1 VRHAVILAGGS
12 GTRLWPASRRARPK
26 QLLPLGPGGET
37 LLEAAIRRG
46 RAIAGERVVVVTAA
60 TQVDATRQVVPGVE
74 LIAEPVARNTAA
86 ALGLAA
92 AVLAG
97 RDRDAV
103 LAVLPADQ
111 HVADEP
117 GLTAALDTALAAVER
132 DDVIG
137 TIGIPPTR
145 AETGFGYLE
154 VERSETGGGDP
165 DGSAG
170 GAGGKAPRG
179 TNRSETGGGDPDGS
193 AGGAGGIGRAAPR
206 GVTPVLR
213 FVEKPDRPTAEAY
226 VASGRYLWNAGMFC
240 VSAARLLRE
249 LDGQLPPTG
258 RAVRDLAAGR
268 PGASEAYAQL
278 VSISIDHAVM
288 ERAARVVT
296 VPAAVGWDDVGSWA
310 ALPALRGT
318 DGDGN
323 TAAGAG
329 PTVILGGT
337 GNVAIGDDDT
347 LIALVGVSD
356 LVVVKS
362 GDAIVVLPRS
372 EAQDV
377 RKIVEALS
385 ARGLARYL

>member
-46 RAIAGERVVVVTAA
+46 RAIAGDRVVVVTAA
-60 TQVDATRQVVPGVE
+60 AQVDATRQVVPGVE

-92 AVLAG
+92 AVLAA

-103 LAVLPADQ
+103 MAVLPADQ
-111 HVADEP
+111 HIADEA
-117 GLTAALDTALAAVER
+117 GLTAALDTALAAVEH
-132 DDVIG
+132 DGVIG
-137 TIGIPPTR
+137 TIGIAPSR

-154 VERSETGGGDP
+154 VERAVPGVV
-165 DGSAG
+165 
-170 GAGGKAPRG
+170 APVR
-179 TNRSETGGGDPDGS
+179 
-193 AGGAGGIGRAAPR
+193 
-206 GVTPVLR
+206 R
-213 FVEKPDRPTAEAY
+213 FVEKPDRATAEAY
-226 VASGRYLWNAGMFC
+226 VASGRYLWNAGIFC
-240 VSAARLLRE
+240 ISAARLLRE
-249 LDGQLPPTG
+249 LDDRLPPTG
-258 RAVRDLAAGR
+258 RAVREVAAGG
-268 PGASEAYAQL
+268 PGADDAYAAL
-278 VSISIDHAVM
+278 VSISVDHGVM
-288 ERAARVVT
+288 ERAAGVVT
-296 VPAAVGWDDVGSWA
+296 VPVAVGWDDVGSWA

-323 TAAGAG
+323 TASG
-329 PTVILGGT
+329 PAVIVGGT
-337 GNVAIGDDDT
+337 GNVAIADDGT
-347 LIALVGVSD
+347 LIAMVGVSD

-362 GDAIVVLPRS
+362 GDAILVLPRS

-377 RKIVEALS
+377 RKVVEALS

>member
-1 VRHAVILAGGS
+1 
-12 GTRLWPASRRARPK
+12 
-26 QLLPLGPGGET
+26 LPLGPGGET

-46 RAIAGERVVVVTAA
+46 RAVAGERVLVVTAA
-60 TQVDATRQVVPGVE
+60 AQVDATREAVPGVE
-74 LIAEPVARNTAA
+74 LLAEPVARNTAA

-103 LAVLPADQ
+103 LVVLPADQ
-111 HVADEP
+111 HVADEA
-117 GLTAALDTALAAVER
+117 GLTAAIETALAAVER
-132 DDVIG
+132 DDAIG
-137 TIGIPPTR
+137 TIGIAPTR

-154 VERSETGGGDP
+154 VERGEPGV
-165 DGSAG
+165 
-170 GAGGKAPRG
+170 
-179 TNRSETGGGDPDGS
+179 
-193 AGGAGGIGRAAPR
+193 
-206 GVTPVLR
+206 VTPVLR

-249 LDGQLPPTG
+249 LDDALPATG

-268 PGASEAYAQL
+268 PGASDAYAAL

-318 DGDGN
+318 DGEGN
-323 TAAGAG
+323 TTAG
-329 PTVILGGT
+329 PAVIVGGT
-337 GNVAIGDDDT
+337 GNVAIGDDGT
-347 LIALVGVSD
+347 LIAMVGVSD

-362 GDAIVVLPRS
+362 GDAILVLPRS